1 MAQDPERDD
10 EERDQDQLLTSHALD
25 MVALWDSSNID
36 AEVEA
41 DMIRGVLDSNGI
53 PTLMMG
59 GASQFPNLG
68 FQVLVPRGKVME
80 AQRLIE
86 EAQGGGAGS
95 GGGGGVGV
103 GRREVG
109 ARRRAARQ
117 GL

>member
-1 MAQDPERDD
+1 MAQDPECND

-25 MVALWDSSNID
+25 MVPLWDSSNID

-59 GASQFPNLG
+59 GTSQFPNLG

-86 EAQGGGAGS
+86 EARKAGP
-95 GGGGGVGV
+95 
-103 GRREVG
+103 E
-109 ARRRAARQ
+109 AAAAGELASEQ
-117 GL
+117 EK

>member
-1 MAQDPERDD
+1 MAQDPERED

-53 PTLMMG
+53 PTLLMG

-86 EAQGGGAGS
+86 EAQAAGP
-95 GGGGGVGV
+95 
-103 GRREVG
+103 
-109 ARRRAARQ
+109 AAAAA
-117 GL
+117 GELASEEEK